1 MKALLA
7 HRDARLFLVGQSF
20 SLLGDTALWLALG
33 LWVKELTGSSSA
45 AGLVIFCIAAPQ
57 LLAPLGG
64 LLVDRVRRR
73 SLLIAINPATALV
86 VLPLLL
92 VRDAGDVWII
102 YAVATVY
109 GASYVVLTAG
119 QSALLVTMLPAD
131 LLPTANAT
139 LQTVRETLRL
149 VAPVAG
155 AGLYTVAGGGAVAI
169 LDATTF
175 LLATAALLALKLREA
190 KPVPDEHHWLRATA
204 AGARHIARTPD
215 LKRLVLGTAACALV
229 IGVSESL
236 LFELPSAFGRP
247 DSFVGV
253 LMAVG
258 GIGAIAGALTAT
270 RVMRRRGETALAAF
284 GMTIYA
290 IGALLLMDGVL
301 WIALV
306 GKALL
311 NLGVPWML
319 VGMVTLLQRRTPG
332 PLQGRV
338 YAAGEFALGVPQVAG
353 IALGA
358 AMVAL
363 VDYRLL
369 LLVQAVVTG
378 VTGTCLLIRM
388 RGPWPPWSLI
398 STTSWSMPTAVR
410 ASTRG
415 RSWPRWRRSGPRP

>member
-1 MKALLA
+1 MRPLLA
-7 HRDARLFLVGQSF
+7 HRDARLFLLGQSF

-33 LWVKELTGSSSA
+33 LWAKELTGSSSA
-45 AGLVIFCIAAPQ
+45 AGMVIFCIAAPQ

-64 LLVDRVRRR
+64 LLVDRMRRR
-73 SLLIAINPATALV
+73 TLLIAVNPLTALV
-86 VLPLLL
+86 VLPLLF

-102 YAVATVY
+102 YAVATAY
-109 GASYVVLTAG
+109 GASYVILTAG
-119 QSALLVTMLPAD
+119 QSALLVTLLPAD

-139 LQTVRETLRL
+139 LQTVREALRL

-175 LLATAALLALKLREA
+175 LLATGALLALKLREP
-190 KPVPDEHHWLRATA
+190 KPERDSRHWLRATV
-204 AGARHIARTPD
+204 AGAEHIARTPD
-215 LKRLVLGTAACALV
+215 LKRLVLASAVCMLV
-229 IGVSESL
+229 IGISESL
-236 LFELPSAFGRP
+236 LFELPSALGRP

-258 GIGAIAGALTAT
+258 GLGAILGAVTAT
-270 RVMRRRGETALAAF
+270 RVMRRRGETALAAL

-301 WIALV
+301 WIVLV
-306 GKALL
+306 GKVLL
-311 NLGVPWML
+311 NLGVPWMF

-332 PLQGRV
+332 PLQGRT
-338 YAAGEFALGVPQVAG
+338 YAASEFAIGLPQIVG

-363 VDYRLL
+363 LDYRLL
-369 LLVQAVVTG
+369 LLVQAVLTG
-378 VTGTCLLIRM
+378 ATGAYLLIRM
-388 RGPWPPWSLI
+388 RGQWRPWTLI
-398 STTSWSMPTAVR
+398 STTSWSMPTGKRVR
-410 ASTRG
+410 MRA